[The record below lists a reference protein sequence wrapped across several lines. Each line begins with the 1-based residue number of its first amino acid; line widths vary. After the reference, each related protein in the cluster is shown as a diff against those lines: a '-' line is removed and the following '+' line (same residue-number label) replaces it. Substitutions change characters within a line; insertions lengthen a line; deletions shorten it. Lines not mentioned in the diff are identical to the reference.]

1 MFHVALQSAGILL
14 AIFAVL
20 MLFGG
25 WAAAFA
31 VGIAVVI
38 VSAAVEAG
46 AK

>member
-20 MLFGG
+20 MQFGL

-31 VGIAVVI
+31 VGVAIVI

-46 AK
+46 A